1 MCVLRLTI
9 SFVQGEKNT
18 KVSEWGRGFTIEEL
32 GKFGKV
38 VLARLVPKNAIGM
51 RFKEGWR

>member
-51 RFKEGWR
+51 RFKEG

>member
-51 RFKEGWR
+51 RF